1 MVLDLN
7 RLPYFD
13 DYNEDKGF
21 HRILFKPGV
30 AVQARELTQLQTILQ
45 KQIERFGDHI
55 FENGSRVL
63 GGSFDPYDPIP
74 YVRVNVA
81 TSTERAA
88 LINKELTGAVTGL
101 KARVIHAEA
110 DPQEAGITILF
121 LSYTDSNG
129 QTEVQAFQ
137 NENLT
142 YVDNSTVRTLTTTTT
157 NTAGF
162 GSVFGISEG
171 VSYVQGFFVKFDA
184 QKIALDAFNS
194 RPSKRVYFKATFS
207 VIDSNADTTLLDPS
221 QGFNNFNAPGADRL
235 KCELT
240 LVSSDIDVDLRD
252 DSHYLLFEVRS
263 GEIIERN
270 ERTFY
275 SQIANEL
282 AKRTFDESGDYVVR
296 GWDVRSREHL
306 NTGSNGGKYSADEGG
321 DPTKVIVELG
331 KGLAYVKG
339 YEVET
344 ISTRPIAV
352 NKSTDFNFVDEQSSF
367 VTSGPHIIVNE
378 MMGVPDPDG
387 YIEIDLYDTAETRI
401 TSGTRYNVSPTGTKI
416 GTARLVSVIEESG
429 VYGTADGEI
438 RLFINDVR
446 MNTGKS
452 FADVR
457 AVYAASSFFAD
468 VVLDASGNAVLY
480 NSTTT
485 SKLMY
490 VGNDY
495 VRAVKDSEGN
505 SDFTLTFAKQ
515 SAGEITTGGAIT
527 GIVSL
532 AAGNTETLIYGTQ
545 TLGDLAKE
553 QLILTV
559 TEDAVV
565 SVSGNVTTTSANTEV
580 TGTDTTFNSL
590 NLGDRL
596 RIDSSL
602 YTIASIQSDTALTLE
617 TAASSD
623 YTGTFT
629 KEYLAGDLIDL
640 NSFGADGGRRVVSAT
655 PTGLTIDLNETFTS
669 ATNCK
674 LTYRV
679 KREGASE
686 ITKNI
691 RAKRYVVID
700 GSTANTETTNE
711 LTKFYLGVSDVF
723 NIRQVRKH
731 SDTFSAITDGED
743 VTSDFTLNS
752 NVRASHYD
760 TSYVYTQT
768 PIANTEY
775 LLIEFDYYDAD
786 VSGGG
791 FYFSIDSYPIN
802 DSIES
807 DTTIQTVDL
816 TLNQRSFLDFRQVKA
831 DSATPSTVIGS
842 APTNPTLATT
852 FKTPA
857 SGGYRQPV
865 PGTNII
871 FDYSYYLARRD
882 ALVAY
887 PDGRFKV
894 VEGRAAEI
902 PPFPKLSESYMLIA
916 NILVPPYPSIS
927 QNYAKILDRL
937 DRDYVTTEKVTF
949 ARHTMR
955 DIGAMKER
963 IKNLE
968 YYNALSLLEKNTVDL
983 TITDENGL
991 DRFKNGVYINPFA
1004 DHSLSDTA
1012 NPDYNIA
1019 IDRRGKLIRPAYDV
1033 DGFDTNY
1040 STGSNVVK
1048 TGALVHLP
1056 YTETVLKEQL
1066 LATTTRNIELSSYRY
1081 IGELNVYPDVD
1092 TWVDTTTVDKTIEFG
1107 NTNDL
1112 PEGQVVSVEYG
1123 AWQTIASGGISGQSD
1138 NTIKIYHRNGGDM
1151 TFNGNETL
1159 LATVSSVEEVIRYIA
1174 ASNSKLFPGSPS
1186 TDNPNAALDITNANL
1201 QRYLDSSS
1209 RKRYFIVY
1217 GGTVSTEETVLQQR
1231 TNIETFLTSQEVLS
1245 DIGTYVT
1252 DASLIPYIRPQT
1264 LKLYAYGLKPNT
1276 RFYVFFDD
1284 ENMIPYTAPVN
1295 IEQYFSAN
1303 AVGATDNG
1311 YQDYDVDLSL
1321 IGDEGDPIFSN
1332 NNGEVLAFLRL
1343 PSGVDKRFTTGEK
1356 QVIIT
1361 DNPTNDSD
1369 ASSYAKGRFTSSG
1382 LNLQKQN
1389 TILSTKTF
1397 TEETREV
1404 TETREQ
1410 TIKRDQQTPSGWFE
1424 VGPSCAAYSVY
1435 IDEPEDVEGVF
1446 LSSVDIWLSA
1456 LDPNLGV
1463 WFEIREM
1470 SNDGNITRNTIP
1482 YSTVWMNR
1490 SDPRLNVSTD
1500 GLTNA
1505 TNVNFNS
1512 PVFLYNKTQYAFVI
1526 HTEGLNPNTY
1536 FWVSRLGETDI
1547 SSGNPVTNRGLFGT
1561 FYTTNNNLNWDIVP
1575 DIDLKIR
1582 FNRIATGATT
1592 TSAVTGSATF
1602 VIEDVEF
1609 ISSNN
1614 TFAATFFYDGE
1625 PIRGSEI
1632 LNISIDGANTIVVG
1646 DTILDSVSN
1655 TIATVIDVDGTDI
1668 YTDGFDY
1675 IVGANVEIYAEGNTA
1690 IIRDTGSISSV
1701 DFGMGV
1707 VDKINTTTK
1716 RFDIIHS
1723 NGKFFVGS
1731 VLRSVLPNRHKSV
1744 LNGTDLTVTYT
1755 GAGSAVPNPYAPT
1768 GTITLPVGLATDSV
1782 TAVPTHTIEAFTT
1795 FDYGTSMLRPSFLNF
1810 DGDTSVTFSN
1820 ITTTGNTIST
1830 TPEAIYPNADK
1841 EFNSVKNILSRSEEV
1856 RLLNGEKSFKINAT
1870 LSTTSDYL
1878 TPVLDATLMGNV
1890 FTLNQLNNDT
1900 TDENLTFGG
1909 ALESKFISQVIQLT
1923 EDNAAEDLM
1932 VLLQE
1937 YRPETTDVKVWARL
1951 KSSSDLE
1958 NIRVKD
1964 WFELTASKTAV
1975 SSSTN
1980 KENYID
1986 TTYQIPAERLTG
1998 DGGAVQYTLS
2008 GNLAVINATEMVAN
2022 TEYVIDTVGTTD
2034 FTEFGA
2040 ANNEVGLVFTATS
2053 PATGTGTVSLADDII
2068 YTRFTEFQIK
2078 VGMLGSNRAVYPK
2091 ASQLR
2096 AIALQR

>member
-45 KQIERFGDHI
+45 NQIERFGDHV
-55 FENGSRVL
+55 FENGTRVL

-74 YVRVNVA
+74 YVRINV
-81 TSTERAA
+81 STTAERAA
-88 LINKELTGAVTGL
+88 LIGKELTGAVTGL

-110 DPQEAGITILF
+110 DPQESGITVAY
-121 LSYTDSNG
+121 LSYTDLNS
-129 QTEVQAFQ
+129 QSDIQAFQ

-157 NTAGF
+157 NTTGF
-162 GSVFGISEG
+162 GSVFGLTEG
-171 VSYVQGFFVKFDA
+171 VLYVQGFFVKFDA
-184 QKIALDAFNS
+184 QKIAIDAFNS
-194 RPSKRVYFKATFS
+194 SASKRVYFKATFS
-207 VIDSNADTTLLDPS
+207 IVDSNADTSLLDPS

-240 LVSSDIDVDLRD
+240 LVASDLDVDLRD
-252 DSHYLLFEVRS
+252 ESHYLLFEVNN
-263 GEIIERN
+263 GEIVERN
-270 ERTFY
+270 ERTIY
-275 SQIANEL
+275 NEIANEL

-321 DPTKVIVELG
+321 DSTKIIIELG

-344 ISTRPIAV
+344 VSTRPIAV

-367 VTSGPHIIVNE
+367 VTSGPYIIVNE

-387 YIEIDLYDTAETRI
+387 YIEIDLYDAAENRVTDGI
-401 TSGTRYNVSPTGTKI
+401 RYDATPTGNKI
-416 GTARLVSVIEESG
+416 GTARLVSLIEESG
-429 VYGTADGEI
+429 VYGQADGEI
-438 RLFINDVR
+438 RLFINAIQ
-446 MNTGKS
+446 MNDDKS

-457 AVYAASSFFAD
+457 AVYVASSFFAD
-468 VVLDASGNAVLY
+468 IVLDVNGNAVL
-480 NSTTT
+480 NNANAS
-485 SKLMY
+485 SKTMY

-495 VRAVKDSEGN
+495 VRTVKDSAN
-505 SDFTLTFAKQ
+505 TSDFTLTFAKQ
-515 SAGEITTGGAIT
+515 STGTITTGGALT
-527 GIVSL
+527 GVVSL
-532 AAGNTETLIYGTQ
+532 GTNETLIYGTQ

-565 SVSGNVTTTSANTEV
+565 SVSGNVSTTNANTQV
-580 TGTDTTFNSL
+580 TGVDTTFNNL
-590 NLGDRL
+590 NIGDRL
-596 RIDSSL
+596 RIDGTL
-602 YTIASIQSDTALTLE
+602 YKIASIQSDTALTLE
-617 TAASSD
+617 TAASSS

-629 KEYLAGDLIDL
+629 KEYLSGDLIDL
-640 NSFGADGGRRVVSAT
+640 NTFGADGGRRVVNAT
-655 PTGLTIDLNETFTS
+655 PTGISIDLNETFS
-669 ATNCK
+669 ATTDCK
-674 LTYRV
+674 LMYRI
-679 KREGASE
+679 KREAVNE

-691 RAKRYVVID
+691 RAKRYVIVD
-700 GSTANTETTNE
+700 GSSASS
-711 LTKFYLGVSDVF
+711 LTQFYLGVSDVF

-731 SDTFSAITDGED
+731 SSAFSAITDGTD
-743 VTSDFTLNS
+743 VTTDFTLNPNIKGS
-752 NVRASHYD
+752 YYD
-760 TSYVYTQT
+760 TSYVYTET
-768 PIANTEY
+768 PISNTEY
-775 LLIEFDYYDAD
+775 LLIEFDYYEAD
-786 VSGGG
+786 VAGGG

-816 TLNQRSFLDFRQVKA
+816 TLEQRSFIDFRPVKA
-831 DSATPSTVIGS
+831 NSATPGTNIGA
-842 APTNPTLATT
+842 APTNPARATT
-852 FKTPA
+852 FKAPT
-857 SGGYRQPV
+857 SGGYRQPI

-882 ALVAY
+882 ALVVY
-887 PDGRFKV
+887 PNGNFKV
-894 VEGRAAEI
+894 VEGRSAEI

-937 DRDYVTTEKVTF
+937 NRDYVTTEKVTF

-955 DIGAMKER
+955 DIGAMKTR

-991 DRFKNGVYINPFA
+991 DRFKNGVYVNPFS
-1004 DHSLSDTA
+1004 DHSLSDTS

-1019 IDRRGKLIRPAYDV
+1019 MDRKAKLIRPAYDV

-1066 LATTTRNIELSSYRY
+1066 FATTTRNIELSSYRY

-1092 TWVDTTTVDKTIEFG
+1092 TWVDTTTVDKSIEFG

-1112 PEGQVVSVEYG
+1112 PEEKILSTEYG
-1123 AWQTIASGGISGQSD
+1123 SWEKISSGAVSGQPD

-1151 TFNGNETL
+1151 TFNGDEKL
-1159 LATVSSVEEVIRYIA
+1159 LTTVNTIQEVY
-1174 ASNSKLFPGSPS
+1174 
-1186 TDNPNAALDITNANL
+1186 DYITNKSPAWLNNHRKKQNPAGLSAYEGSDLSDKQL
-1201 QRYLDSSS
+1201 QNYLDGSTMGA
-1209 RKRYFIVY
+1209 RFFVVY
-1217 GGTVSTEETVLQQR
+1217 GGNVVTEETILEQR
-1231 TNIETFLTSQEVLS
+1231 TNIETFLTTDDFTYDL
-1245 DIGTYVT
+1245 GTFVT

-1276 RFYVFFDD
+1276 RFYVFFDG
-1284 ENMIPYTAPVN
+1284 ENMNQYTAPANVS
-1295 IEQYFSAN
+1295 QYFSAN
-1303 AVGATDNG
+1303 TSGVSDNG
-1311 YQDYDVDLSL
+1311 YQDHDVDLSA
-1321 IGDEGDPIFSN
+1321 IGNEGDNIFSN
-1332 NNGEVLAFLRL
+1332 GNGEVLAFLRL
-1343 PSGVDKRFTTGEK
+1343 PSGTDRRFTTGEK
-1356 QVIIT
+1356 EIIIT
-1361 DNPTNDSD
+1361 DNPTNDSA

-1389 TILSTKTF
+1389 TILSTKT
-1397 TEETREV
+1397 TVVERREV

-1410 TIKRDQQTPSGWFE
+1410 TIKRDQATPTGWFE

-1435 IDEPEDVEGVF
+1435 IDEPEEVEGVF

-1456 LDPNLGV
+1456 LHPDLGI

-1470 SNDGNITRNTIP
+1470 SNDGNINRNTLP

-1490 SDPRLNVSTD
+1490 NDPRLNISTD
-1500 GLTNA
+1500 GVTNA
-1505 TNVNFNS
+1505 TNVNFDS

-1526 HTEGLNPNTY
+1526 HTEGLNPDTY
-1536 FWVSRLGETDI
+1536 FWVSRLGETDVV
-1547 SSGNPVTNRGLFGT
+1547 SGNAVTNRGLFGT
-1561 FYTTNNNLNWDIVP
+1561 YYTTNNNLNWDIVP

-1582 FNRIATGATT
+1582 FNRISTGATT
-1592 TSAVTGSATF
+1592 TSSVSGTATF

-1609 ISSNN
+1609 IQSNTTFSS
-1614 TFAATFFYDGE
+1614 TFFYDGE

-1731 VLRSVLPNRHKSV
+1731 VLRSVLPNRHKSI

-1755 GAGSAVPNPYAPT
+1755 GAGSTVPNPYAPT

-1782 TAVPTHTIEAFTT
+1782 TIVPTHTIEAFTT
-1795 FDYGTSMLRPSFLNF
+1795 FDYGTSMFRPSFLNF
-1810 DGDTSVTFSN
+1810 DGDTTVTFSN

-1830 TPEAIYPNADK
+1830 TAEAIYPNVDK
-1841 EFNSVKNILSRSEEV
+1841 EFNSVRNILSRSEEV
-1856 RLLNGEKSFKINAT
+1856 RLLNGEKSFKINTA

-1878 TPVLDATLMGNV
+1878 TPILDATLMGNV

-1937 YRPETTDVKVWARL
+1937 YRPETADVKVWARI

-1958 NIRVKD
+1958 NILVKD

-1986 TTYQIPAERLTG
+1986 TTYQIPAEKLTG

-2008 GNLAVINATEMVAN
+2008 GNLAVISATEMVAN

-2040 ANNEVGLVFTATS
+2040 ANNEVGLVFTATA
-2053 PATGTGTVSLADDII
+2053 PATGTGTVSLASDII